1 MAHTHTLNKHFNA
14 RGCQCSS
21 MSSVYRSRKLL
32 EQVSHCYPIFQVS
45 IFERKPS
52 SKRENTEEK
61 KCPSVVQKRLLESE
75 ERNSRGILD
84 TKLSHNLNGNI
95 VQDQT
100 QTFILEIGFFTSLKN
115 WISERRLRKTQC
127 DSRKEAGGA
136 QSLRSRYRSRE
147 QDSSPSQITRD
158 GIWPTY
164 IGRSVIIPSAQA
176 INFWYVR
183 RSTNYLRERKV
194 RQLPLDKIEIQS
206 LSPQRP
212 SSGEDKLPVGVLD
225 VLGCGRRFTA
235 VRGGQLEIYPS
246 EVPGGH
252 PTWRIPLTTMNLL
265 PAPGPHLAFSL
276 TRHND
281 TLPTVTFR
289 ADTEDDY
296 ERWVKAIAAELMRQT
311 PLEWI
316 RFLDILGITGSLR
329 RAQSAESLTTSAM
342 ASQWSSIAPQ
352 WPVTSQ
358 WPTIRTQWSEEPLEP
373 AKDVREPPRHRYV
386 KRTDLP
392 DVVRD
397 LPPCYRKS
405 RSRKREPKILTRGQS
420 VDSLD
425 STNGPVKEVT
435 ELVARCQRSD
445 EYVPVKEKRR
455 LFENLSLNTTRNS
468 SPVSRPLGPTMR
480 AHSLHDLSSASAAS
494 SADAVRISA
503 ARFAREQ
510 GLPVKEMC
518 RLFERRDLICNGSS
532 PAQAHSLIEV

>member
-1 MAHTHTLNKHFNA
+1 M
-14 RGCQCSS
+14 CSS
-21 MSSVYRSRKLL
+21 VRMLVVRPPATASVSTCRVVAAETKKRPDPLPDRNRLVDKSR
-32 EQVSHCYPIFQVS
+32 I
-45 IFERKPS
+45 
-52 SKRENTEEK
+52 
-61 KCPSVVQKRLLESE
+61 
-75 ERNSRGILD
+75 
-84 TKLSHNLNGNI
+84 
-95 VQDQT
+95 
-100 QTFILEIGFFTSLKN
+100 
-115 WISERRLRKTQC
+115 
-127 DSRKEAGGA
+127 A
-136 QSLRSRYRSRE
+136 
-147 QDSSPSQITRD
+147 
-158 GIWPTY
+158 
-164 IGRSVIIPSAQA
+164 
-176 INFWYVR
+176 
-183 RSTNYLRERKV
+183 
-194 RQLPLDKIEIQS
+194 
-206 LSPQRP
+206 
-212 SSGEDKLPVGVLD
+212 GVLD

-532 PAQAHSLIEV
+532 PAQAHSLIEVKGVGLDNIAKSGLTVLDVPQKPFRLADVKFRHHSNVR